1 MPATG
6 TPWHKVAVGQPL
18 RRVEPRHVRAVGG
31 VRGLVLPVHPQ
42 AITIL
47 KRHVDAHDR
56 GQRKAQIAAGVV
68 GGRRPPVLRSRAHIV
83 TFTRMDREDAR
94 GLILREWIRWRNE
107 HIPLDQR
114 PTGIDAKVFYRF
126 LQRKHPDLLD
136 FPCYGDKWV
145 IIHGWLLS
153 PGAVSD

>member
-94 GLILREWIRWRNE
+94 GLILREWLRWRNAQL
-107 HIPLDQR
+107 PLYPR
-114 PTGIDAKVFYRF
+114 PTGKDAMAFYDHLRTS
-126 LQRKHPDLLD
+126 QPDLLD
-136 FPCYGDKWV
+136 FPFDDDRWQNRS
-145 IIHGWLLS
+145 WLAS
-153 PGAVSD
+153 KPGCRQ